1 MTTKKRVL
9 SGMRPTGPA
18 HLGHLLGAFENWA
31 AMQDDYDTFY
41 CIVDWHALTT
51 DYADTSQL
59 KANTHEL
66 ALDFLAVGL
75 DPERSTL
82 FVQSHVPQHAEL
94 HLLMSMVVPLPWL
107 ERVPT
112 YKEQMNQLREK
123 DLTTYGFLGYPLLQS
138 ADILIYRAD
147 TVPVGVDQAPH
158 IELTREIAR
167 RFNNFYGPVLPEPE
181 VKLTPTPKLPGT
193 DGRKM
198 SKSYRNTIGLAEDE
212 ASIRK
217 KLKTM
222 VTDPARKL
230 RTDPGDPAIC
240 PVFDLHE
247 VFSTQETR
255 DWAAEGCRIASIG
268 CIECKSALADAL
280 VPRLEPI
287 RARRE
292 AFAKRPD
299 DVRDIFREGG
309 RKAREVAESTM
320 VDVRA
325 AVKLPTENDI

>member
-1 MTTKKRVL
+1 
-9 SGMRPTGPA
+9 
-18 HLGHLLGAFENWA
+18 
-31 AMQDDYDTFY
+31 
-41 CIVDWHALTT
+41 
-51 DYADTSQL
+51 
-59 KANTHEL
+59 
-66 ALDFLAVGL
+66 
-75 DPERSTL
+75 
-82 FVQSHVPQHAEL
+82 
-94 HLLMSMVVPLPWL
+94 
-107 ERVPT
+107 
-112 YKEQMNQLREK
+112 
-123 DLTTYGFLGYPLLQS
+123 
-138 ADILIYRAD
+138 
-147 TVPVGVDQAPH
+147 
-158 IELTREIAR
+158 
-167 RFNNFYGPVLPEPE
+167 
-181 VKLTPTPKLPGT
+181 
-193 DGRKM
+193 
-198 SKSYRNTIGLAEDE
+198 
-212 ASIRK
+212 
-217 KLKTM
+217 M

-292 AFAKRPD
+292 AFEKRPD

-325 AVKLPTENDI
+325 AVKLPTEDDI

>member
-1 MTTKKRVL
+1 
-9 SGMRPTGPA
+9 MRPTGPA
-18 HLGHLLGAFENWA
+18 HLGHLLGAFENWE

-147 TVPVGVDQAPH
+147 TVPVGVDQA
-158 IELTREIAR
+158 L
-167 RFNNFYGPVLPEPE
+167 LPEPE

-247 VFSTQETR
+247 VFSTQDTR

-268 CIECKSALADAL
+268 CIEGKSALADAL

-325 AVKLPTENDI
+325 AVKLPTEDDI